1 MPNLNVSHSS
11 ISTVSGIEEQGQQ
24 DDKFGKQMENT
35 YQLGENM
42 TETDCTTFSLTN
54 KLCIDKVLIRSPRYV
69 LDFIVSSPNVQT
81 ENIAI
86 QMHSPVP
93 HPSSLTYI
101 IKCLVF
107 CCPYFFCNAGP
118 FKRIPVSAVTEILKD
133 VLTTYLQE
141 EKYEVEWSQKMTK
154 TISEVIT
161 SLNAQPLNT
170 LKFPLH
176 PVSLVNCLIVSSR

>member
-81 ENIAI
+81 ANIAI
-86 QMHSPVP
+86 QMHFPVP
-93 HPSSLTYI
+93 HPSSLTYM

-107 CCPYFFCNAGP
+107 LLSLFFLHRRTLQTHPSFCCHGNPEGCTHDLPSRREIRSGV
-118 FKRIPVSAVTEILKD
+118 VSKND
-133 VLTTYLQE
+133 
-141 EKYEVEWSQKMTK
+141 KNNK
-154 TISEVIT
+154 
-161 SLNAQPLNT
+161 
-170 LKFPLH
+170 
-176 PVSLVNCLIVSSR
+176 

>member
-42 TETDCTTFSLTN
+42 TKTDCTTFSLTN
-54 KLCIDKVLIRSPRYV
+54 KLCIDSLNSVLVLGFSPCKLSSPRYV

-81 ENIAI
+81 ANIAI
-86 QMHSPVP
+86 QMHFPVP

-101 IKCLVF
+101 IECLG
-107 CCPYFFCNAGP
+107 FFVPIFFVPQDPSNA
-118 FKRIPVSAVTEILKD
+118 
-133 VLTTYLQE
+133 
-141 EKYEVEWSQKMTK
+141 SQF
-154 TISEVIT
+154 
-161 SLNAQPLNT
+161 LL
-170 LKFPLH
+170 
-176 PVSLVNCLIVSSR
+176 SRKS

>member
-42 TETDCTTFSLTN
+42 TETDCTTVSLTN

-81 ENIAI
+81 ANIAI
-86 QMHSPVP
+86 QMHFPVP

-101 IKCLVF
+101 IKRLVF
-107 CCPYFFCNAGP
+107 CCPYFFLHRRTLQTHPSFCCHGNPEGCTHDLP
-118 FKRIPVSAVTEILKD
+118 SRREI
-133 VLTTYLQE
+133 
-141 EKYEVEWSQKMTK
+141 
-154 TISEVIT
+154 
-161 SLNAQPLNT
+161 
-170 LKFPLH
+170 
-176 PVSLVNCLIVSSR
+176 